1 MAKKK
6 KRKNSKQ
13 FKRMFHKSLIS
24 RKTVMVYS
32 FVAIILIV
40 MAFGYYQMNQRT
52 KRYQKNIEAL
62 NTEISELK
70 ETNKTLEKEK
80 KNLNSDT
87 FIERM
92 ARERLGMIRK
102 DEVKLEDSE
111 DKAETS
117 TDSTDEDTT
126 EDTTEKD
133 SDSDQSQEKQNSNQS
148 ESDQ

>member
-126 EDTTEKD
+126 EKD

>member
-92 ARERLGMIRK
+92 ARERLGMSRK
-102 DEVKLEDSE
+102 EEVKLEDSE

-126 EDTTEKD
+126 EKD
-133 SDSDQSQEKQNSNQS
+133 SDSDQSQEKQYSNQA